1 MLLKITLNPSL
12 ALAETLYVKT
22 GLAPRTTSYYV
33 EVENL
38 ELNLTETERVF
49 IFQQFIEEGEGR
61 VREHVQVWGVVDIN
75 FGHMP
80 TTHEQALRCWLDY
93 SGCYYTADLIEVE

>member
-1 MLLKITLNPSL
+1 MIIRITLKPSV
-12 ALAETLYVKT
+12 ALAKELYVKT
-22 GLAPRTTSYYV
+22 GLAPKTTNYTV

-38 ELNLTETERVF
+38 ELNLTQTERSF
-49 IFQQFIEEGEGR
+49 IFDTFIEGDGHTTGTTEVE
-61 VREHVQVWGVVDIN
+61 GVVDSN

-93 SGCYYTADLIEVE
+93 AGAYYIEDPAEI